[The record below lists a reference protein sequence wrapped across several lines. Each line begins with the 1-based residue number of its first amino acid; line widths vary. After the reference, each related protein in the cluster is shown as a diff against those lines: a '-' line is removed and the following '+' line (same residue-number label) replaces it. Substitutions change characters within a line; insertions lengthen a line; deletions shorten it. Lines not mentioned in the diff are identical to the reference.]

1 MPEGHKEKYK
11 VCKETDLTR
20 GRKSH
25 WINSAYEMGLRNV
38 DSERGGVTYN
48 PSSPIDVD
56 LDYTARIT
64 PRGKGTIPRSASI
77 SSSSTKKKKAKT
89 KTFKKKTAND
99 TFEATTLAG
108 SYDNNYSGTTTFEH
122 YQQELQQQQQQQQQQ
137 QPMISHS
144 MSHSQPNNK
153 NPNMNLD
160 LLAPPPPPQMM
171 MMMNNEIAPSVVSS
185 ATGGHRS
192 EPAPKRKYNEEA
204 LAKVTDPAERRRY
217 ERNLREQQRSS
228 KISTQIKE
236 LREVLSECNVPF
248 KPNKYSILLKVV
260 EYIKQLQ
267 SRAIMLDAEHQKLI
281 TTVQQTNEM
290 ITNTGKNN
298 NNNENGGETSD
309 TTMGIEND
317 WRHGRGTSEIV
328 GSPSRDSELY
338 FVKGIDYRGLFD
350 QCPTAMGIA
359 ALDGRILECNTEF
372 QSLLGYTTHEDLLK
386 QSLFN
391 LVHNHQDIFRAMAQ
405 MLKTAED
412 SKSNSNTAIDTIQ
425 QETTNNASSTT
436 NNDDSPSTKDRFWT
450 GPVTSKQ
457 NIQVRI

>member
-1 MPEGHKEKYK
+1 
-11 VCKETDLTR
+11 
-20 GRKSH
+20 
-25 WINSAYEMGLRNV
+25 
-38 DSERGGVTYN
+38 
-48 PSSPIDVD
+48 
-56 LDYTARIT
+56 
-64 PRGKGTIPRSASI
+64 
-77 SSSSTKKKKAKT
+77 
-89 KTFKKKTAND
+89 
-99 TFEATTLAG
+99 
-108 SYDNNYSGTTTFEH
+108 
-122 YQQELQQQQQQQQQQ
+122 
-137 QPMISHS
+137 
-144 MSHSQPNNK
+144 
-153 NPNMNLD
+153 MNLD
-160 LLAPPPPPQMM
+160 LLAPPPPQMM

-457 NIQVRI
+457 NIQLSMNITLTSGDNGTPKFFSCALTNSAS